1 MKRLAEVLMSRRAER
16 GGGLTSE
23 APRAERAE
31 TLFSAVRSASFGLL
45 YVLAFKHW
53 EKAGCPVVLFLL
65 LFEGGLVVGAVVL
78 GTRAAG
84 VERATLGRV
93 RRRRHV
99 SGEDHALA
107 LALLLRVGHGDGREQ
122 RGGVGVARHA
132 VESRPVGDL
141 FDHGEVVGYEDVGEV
156 EFLLQV
162 LQKVDD
168 LRLDRDVQSRDW
180 LVADDQ
186 ARVESDG
193 PCHPDPLPLSARK
206 LVGVAIVVLGVQAD
220 HLEKLLHPPLALAG
234 ATAHVV
240 DPERLGDDVAYGHAG
255 VQARIRVLEDDLHV
269 PPHAEHPLAVVT
281 QYVLAVEDHLALRR
295 FQKAQHEAVKRTLSA
310 PRLPHEPERLPA
322 AHREVDA
329 IHSLHVPD
337 RTLQHAGL
345 YGEVHLQIPGLQQIL
360 AGMTVGL
367 RATARSL
374 DHVST
379 PSSSSTRLL
388 FSSISS
394 TERMHAAVWSGFF
407 SSRPGSISWHSSFT
421 KGQRGLKLHP
431 SGRKIRLGGVP
442 SIGRSL
448 TSPAV
453 SRRGSERNSDHE

>member
-1 MKRLAEVLMSRRAER
+1 MRRR
-16 GGGLTSE
+16 K
-23 APRAERAE
+23 PERAE
-31 TLFSAVRSASFGLL
+31 TLFGPVRRAGSWFL
-45 YVLAFKHW
+45 YALALEHR
-53 EKAGCPVVLFLL
+53 EEAGSPVILFLL
-65 LFEGGLVVGAVVL
+65 RVETRLVLGAVVL
-78 GTRAAG
+78 RPRTAG
-84 VERATLGRV
+84 VEVAPAGWV
-93 RRRRHV
+93 GGRRHV
-99 SGEDHALA
+99 SGENHALA
-107 LALLLRVGHGDGREQ
+107 LALLLWVGDRDCREQ
-122 RGGVGVARHA
+122 RGGVGVARLA
-132 VESRPVGDL
+132 VERRLVGDL
-141 FDHGEVVGYEDVGEV
+141 HDLVEVQHGDPVRDVFDHGEVVGYEDVGEV

-269 PPHAEHPLAVVT
+269 PPHAEHPLAIVT

-295 FQKAQHEAVKRTLSA
+295 FQKAQHEAGKRTLSA

-329 IHSLHVPD
+329 VHSLHVPD

-367 RATARSL
+367 RATARPL
-374 DHVST
+374 GHIRT

-453 SRRGSERNSDHE
+453 SRRGSERNSAHE

>member
-1 MKRLAEVLMSRRAER
+1 ML
-16 GGGLTSE
+16 
-23 APRAERAE
+23 
-31 TLFSAVRSASFGLL
+31 
-45 YVLAFKHW
+45 
-53 EKAGCPVVLFLL
+53 
-65 LFEGGLVVGAVVL
+65 
-78 GTRAAG
+78 
-84 VERATLGRV
+84 
-93 RRRRHV
+93 
-99 SGEDHALA
+99 
-107 LALLLRVGHGDGREQ
+107 
-122 RGGVGVARHA
+122 
-132 VESRPVGDL
+132 
-141 FDHGEVVGYEDVGEV
+141 DHGEVVGYEDVGEV
-156 EFLLQV
+156 ELLLQV
-162 LQKVDD
+162 LQQVDD

-269 PPHAEHPLAVVT
+269 PPHAEHPLAIVT

-295 FQKAQHEAVKRTLSA
+295 FQKAQHEAGKRTLSA
-310 PRLPHEPERLPA
+310 PRLLHE
-322 AHREVDA
+322 
-329 IHSLHVPD
+329 PD

-367 RATARSL
+367 WAGFRSL

-379 PSSSSTRLL
+379 PSSSS
-388 FSSISS
+388 
-394 TERMHAAVWSGFF
+394 
-407 SSRPGSISWHSSFT
+407 
-421 KGQRGLKLHP
+421 
-431 SGRKIRLGGVP
+431 
-442 SIGRSL
+442 
-448 TSPAV
+448 
-453 SRRGSERNSDHE
+453 